1 MHEIVNIK
9 GTKHGLLILVDPNS
23 DFEEIKHNLYKKMEA
38 AKGFFKGAKFAFSQE
53 DNDQTK
59 ALEEICQQYGLI
71 HQPDIKSKI
80 NNAPVNLP
88 EKSVDSPEG
97 IEVKVSE
104 VTNGDTLLV
113 KRSLRSGQR
122 INYPGNVVVL
132 GDVHAGAEIVAY
144 GNVLVIG
151 ACRGV
156 VHAGANGNN
165 LARVIAHRL
174 CPAQLRISTSIACAP
189 SDAQDHADYPEI
201 AYLSKDNQIIVEY
214 YNSSRPA
221 GRTA

>member
-1 MHEIVNIK
+1 MNEVVNIK
-9 GTKHGLLILVDPNS
+9 GTRHGLLILVNPNS

-53 DNDQTK
+53 DNDQTRI
-59 ALEEICQQYGLI
+59 LGEICQQYGLI
-71 HQPDIKSKI
+71 HQPDIKAKI
-80 NNAPVNLP
+80 NSSPVSLP
-88 EKSVDSPEG
+88 EKNVEQPQVNQ
-97 IEVKVSE
+97 VKISDAGG
-104 VTNGDTLLV
+104 GDTLLV
-113 KRSLRSGQR
+113 KRSLRSGQQ

-165 LARVIAHRL
+165 SARVIAHRL

-189 SDAQDHADYPEI
+189 SDARHADYPEI
-201 AYLSKDNQIIVEY
+201 AYLAQDNQIIVEC